1 MINSSEC
8 LLSFFILPSFATL
21 DKTKEKEKAMPSID
35 GGSSSS
41 EEYAP
46 HMYMKGADG
55 SSVFI
60 GRDAVDMYDKSDSS
74 YWVIAPL
81 EEGKF
86 IVNKRVAVDTFQWD
100 KHYTTLGEITPP
112 IALKMLDRIFRQ
124 PEDIRKS
131 LIIELAARLEPP
143 VILAESDIPDYT
155 EDFAAHFSGD
165 QERIDEQ
172 DRVHREYIIGIKAL
186 RDVVIGVTE

>member
-1 MINSSEC
+1 
-8 LLSFFILPSFATL
+8 
-21 DKTKEKEKAMPSID
+21 MPSID